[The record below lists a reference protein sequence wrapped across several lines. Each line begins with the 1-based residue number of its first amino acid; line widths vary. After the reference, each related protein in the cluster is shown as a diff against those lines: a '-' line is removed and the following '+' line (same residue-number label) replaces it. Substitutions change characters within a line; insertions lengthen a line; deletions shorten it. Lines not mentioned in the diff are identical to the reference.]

1 MGIQFGARGSSIK
14 DDVLLGEDPDEL
26 LKKLE
31 ISDDRYYCQNNL
43 VEFIKRAWHII
54 EPGAE
59 YSHGW
64 HIDYIAEA
72 LMAISDGDT
81 LEDGSIYNRLMIAV
95 PPGSMK
101 SLMVNVFWPAWE
113 WGPQNNPHLRYIC
126 VSHSQELA
134 IRDGLKMRRL
144 IESDWYRERWP
155 NVILQRDQNQKQKFE
170 NTAMGF
176 RQCCAINSITGAQ
189 IGRAHV

>member
-43 VEFIKRAWHII
+43 VEFIKRAWSII

-113 WGPQNNPHLRYIC
+113 WGPMEKSHFRY
-126 VSHSQELA
+126 VTFSYSASLTE
-134 IRDGLKMRRL
+134 RDNGKF
-144 IESDWYRERWP
+144 
-155 NVILQRDQNQKQKFE
+155 RDLVTSE
-170 NTAMGF
+170 P
-176 RQCCAINSITGAQ
+176 
-189 IGRAHV
+189 